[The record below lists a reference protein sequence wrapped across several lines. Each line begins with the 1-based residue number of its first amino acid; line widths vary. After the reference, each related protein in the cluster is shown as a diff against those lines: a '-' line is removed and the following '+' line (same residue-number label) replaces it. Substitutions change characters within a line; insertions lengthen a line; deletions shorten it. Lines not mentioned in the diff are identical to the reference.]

1 MAKLKW
7 SYGGAYEKSTLAD
20 KPKTLLNSQYSEQ
33 SKTLKSEPSLNNV
46 DISKNKNLTFDPRSA
61 YTFLECK
68 KENLNEKINDRHL
81 VKRNTQNPFFIKHD
95 YINDMEVRNNFLI
108 PRISESEKTI

>member
-20 KPKTLLNSQYSEQ
+20 KPNTLLVSEYSKQ
-33 SKTLKSEPSLNNV
+33 SKTLKSEPSLNDV
-46 DISKNKNLTFDPRSA
+46 GISKNKNLTFDPRDA

-81 VKRNTQNPFFIKHD
+81 VKRSTQNPFFIKHD
-95 YINDMEVRNNFLI
+95 YINDMEVRDNFLI
-108 PRISESEKTI
+108 PRISENEKTI